1 MKKNHLKAVIGALLI
16 GGTALNT
23 MPTYAAADNQGKE
36 FLMSFLPNYNGVGQ
50 VELHLT
56 GDVATSVTV
65 EYPINAPT
73 FTQTVAITPGTVTVV
88 SLPYTASQQWTAG
101 IAQNNSVRASASD
114 EFVAYMINRQPYTS
128 DAGLALPVDVLNN
141 DYIVSTWTPSL
152 AFNEF
157 AVTAAFD
164 ATTVT
169 ITPNQSLVGGFGTG
183 VPFTVTLNRGEAF
196 YGQGTATG
204 ALGEL
209 SGTIIKSDKP
219 VAMTNG
225 DNCDNIP
232 NGQTSACDH
241 IFEVAQ
247 PVQTWGKSVI
257 AAPLPLRPSG
267 SPYRIVASEDAT
279 TVLQDGLTLGTINR
293 GQYIDTPVTP
303 GAIVFSADKAIFVSQ
318 FMTGVNYPGNTTG
331 DPSQGNVIP
340 TEQFLKSY
348 TFSTV
353 GGSQFASNY
362 VTIIAE
368 DTDVNAGTILLDSVP
383 LSASDFTPIPGTIY
397 SYANELLTS
406 GSHTTQTQG
415 FHGINVSG
423 FNQADSYLYP
433 GGAKFQSINPVGDAN
448 APILVVT
455 PSGTTATGSATDNR
469 PSEDI
474 NNNGILD
481 PGEDLNGNGK
491 IDKDTGIFKV
501 ELDPASVN
509 LVLTVPSF
517 VPGAPVVNFTLSAS
531 DPSKPASGTVIT
543 TDGAGNT
550 SSKIVSLQN
559 LAPKGDSNPPIC
571 GLTSNGDTATGS
583 ATDNRPSEDLNNNGI
598 LDPGEDL
605 NGNGQIDIDTG
616 IASIVLNPS
625 STNLALNVSPFSVGA
640 PVVNYSVTLLD
651 ATKSGA
657 GNVTATD
664 GAGNPCAANISLVSK
679 PVNPIFASFGARVEV
694 NKKHKQVEVEGGL
707 MLSSTSDGANPQTEA
722 VSFDIG
728 GIHKTIPAGSFRLNH
743 HNQTY
748 TFEGLIDGTKV
759 EFIIKRLAVNSF
771 SYEIELYGIDTKS
784 IPKHVDVKLSIGND
798 SGTAT
803 QVRVDQETH
812 GDHRGR

>member
-1 MKKNHLKAVIGALLI
+1 MKNNQLKTIVGALLI
-16 GGTALNT
+16 GGAALNA
-23 MPTYAAADNQGKE
+23 MPSHAAADNKGKE
-36 FLMSFLPNYNGVGQ
+36 FLMSFLPNYQGIGQ

-56 GDVATSVTV
+56 GDVATNVTV
-65 EYPINAPT
+65 EYPVTAPT

-88 SLPYTASQQWTAG
+88 SLPYTASQQWTTTG
-101 IAQNNSVRASASD
+101 VAQNNSVRASASD
-114 EFVAYMINRQPYTS
+114 EFVAYMINRQTYTS

-152 AFNEF
+152 FFNEF
-157 AVTAAFD
+157 NVTAAFD

-169 ITPNQSLVGGFGTG
+169 ITPHQSLVGGFGAG

-196 YGQGTATG
+196 YGQGTTTG

-232 NGQTSACDH
+232 DSSTYYCDH

-257 AAPLPLRPSG
+257 AAPLPLRPNG

-279 TVLQDGLTLGTINR
+279 TILQDGSPLGTINR

-303 GAIVFSADKAIFVSQ
+303 GAVVFSADKAIFVSQ
-318 FMTGVNYPGNTTG
+318 FMTGVAYPGNTTG

-368 DTDVNAGTILLDSVP
+368 NADVSSGTILLDGIP

-406 GSHTTQTQG
+406 GTHTTQTQG

-423 FNQADSYLYP
+423 FNSADSYLFP
-433 GGAKFQSINPVGDAN
+433 GGAKFQAINPVGDAN

-455 PSGTTATGSATDNR
+455 PNGSTATGSATDNR

-474 NNNGILD
+474 NNNGVLD
-481 PGEDLNGNGK
+481 LGEDLNGDGK

-501 ELDPASVN
+501 ELDPASIN
-509 LVLTVPSF
+509 LVLTVPPF
-517 VPGAPVVNFTLSAS
+517 VPGTPVVNFSLTSS
-531 DPSKPASGTVIT
+531 DPTIPTSGTVIA

-550 SSKIVSLQN
+550 STQVVSLLN
-559 LAPKGDSNPPIC
+559 LAPKGDSNPPSCSLIA
-571 GLTSNGDTATGS
+571 NGDTASGS
-583 ATDNRPSEDLNNNGI
+583 ATDNRPTEDLNNNGI
-598 LDPGEDL
+598 LDNGEDL
-605 NGNGQIDIDTG
+605 NSNGQIDIDTG
-616 IASIVLNPS
+616 LTGVVLDTTS
-625 STNLALNVSPFSVGA
+625 ANLTLTLTPFTSGA
-640 PVVNYSVTLLD
+640 PVVNYSLTLVDSSKPGTGSVT
-651 ATKSGA
+651 S
-657 GNVTATD
+657 TD
-664 GAGNPCAANISLVSK
+664 GAGNPCSVNVSLVNK
-679 PVNPIFASFGARVEV
+679 PVNPLFASFGASVEV
-694 NKKHKQVEVEGGL
+694 YKKNKQLEVEGSL
-707 MLSSTSDGANPQTEA
+707 ALSPSSDGVNPTSEV
-722 VSFDIG
+722 VSFTIG
-728 GIHKTIPAGSFRLNH
+728 NIAKTIPAGSFKFNARNK
-743 HNQTY
+743 TY
-748 TFEGLIDGTKV
+748 DYIGVIGGNRAEIS
-759 EFIIKRLAVNSF
+759 IKQISASNFSF
-771 SYEIELYGIDTKS
+771 EIELYGVDTTR
-784 IPKHVDVKLSIGND
+784 IPNKVDVKLSIGND
-798 SGTAT
+798 SGIAS
-803 QVRVDQETH
+803 QVRVD
-812 GDHRGR
+812 RS